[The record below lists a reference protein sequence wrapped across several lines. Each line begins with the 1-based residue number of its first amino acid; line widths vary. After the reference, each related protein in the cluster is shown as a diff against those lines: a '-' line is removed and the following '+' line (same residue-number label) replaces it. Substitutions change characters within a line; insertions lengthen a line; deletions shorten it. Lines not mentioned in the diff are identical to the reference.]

1 MRILLTLLPV
11 SLLMAQTPA
20 TSPSTAKPVVAAPK
34 PALAKPAAVAPAKP
48 ATPAAKPI
56 AKPVAAAKPTT
67 PLASMKPP
75 TTDDE
80 QAVYALGLSFFSQ
93 LSTFDLSPA
102 EVELLKR
109 AISDAANKTPAGK
122 LEDWGPKINILA
134 QARKEKVAVKQKA
147 VSAEFL
153 AKAAAEPLTIKTD
166 SGIVYRELTAG
177 TGASP
182 KATDQVK
189 VHYRGTLTDGTEFD
203 SSYKRNEP
211 ATFPLNGVIK
221 CWTEGV
227 QKMKVGGK
235 SRLVCPSDLAYG
247 DAGRPGIPPAAVL
260 VFEIEL
266 LEIVNTPAPAAQ

>member
-1 MRILLTLLPV
+1 
-11 SLLMAQTPA
+11 
-20 TSPSTAKPVVAAPK
+20 
-34 PALAKPAAVAPAKP
+34 
-48 ATPAAKPI
+48 
-56 AKPVAAAKPTT
+56 
-67 PLASMKPP
+67 MKPP
-75 TTDDE
+75 TTEDE
-80 QAVYALGLSFFSQ
+80 QAVYALGLSFYSQ
-93 LSTFDLSPA
+93 LQAFDLSPA
-102 EVELLKR
+102 EVEILKR
-109 AISDAANKTPAGK
+109 AITDASNKTPAGK
-122 LEDWGPKINILA
+122 LEEWGPKINVLA
-134 QARKEKVAVKQKA
+134 QARRQKVADKQKA
-147 VSAEFL
+147 ASAEFL
-153 AKAAAEPLTIKTD
+153 AKAAAEPLSMKTD

-211 ATFPLNGVIK
+211 ATFPLTNVIK

-247 DAGRPGIPPAAVL
+247 DQGRPGIPPAAVL

-266 LEIVNTPAPAAQ
+266 LEIVSTPAPAAQ